1 MQKTDAH
8 LLRSFRAKVRSRKTA
23 FKRFLTRLE
32 KKPVRGLQ
40 QLIVQIEKEVWAE
53 VDCLSCANCCKT
65 MSPTYTPADLK
76 RIARH
81 FGITVPAFKKK
92 WLKQERGGDRDWI
105 NRSTPC
111 QFLNTKSNKCSIY
124 AIRPLDCSGFPHLP
138 KKFVEYAHVHKQNL
152 DSCPAT
158 FLLVE
163 KLSQQ
168 LASRS

>member
-40 QLIVQIEKEVWAE
+40 QPIVQKEKEVWAE

-65 MSPTYTPADLK
+65 MTPTYTPADLK

-81 FGITVPAFKKK
+81 FGITVAQARKG
-92 WLKQERGGDRDWI
+92 R
-105 NRSTPC
+105 
-111 QFLNTKSNKCSIY
+111 
-124 AIRPLDCSGFPHLP
+124 RP
-138 KKFVEYAHVHKQNL
+138 
-152 DSCPAT
+152 
-158 FLLVE
+158 
-163 KLSQQ
+163 
-168 LASRS
+168 